1 MDIEILSKRYSNL
14 TKNERDVLY
23 SLKDDPSIIVKG
35 TDKGSVVVVWGRE
48 NYLKEAHKHYRE
60 VYDEVTSYPNVLI
73 NTIMKALEKIHL
85 PIRLFLT
92 LQVTF
97 LKNYFCPKMLLKTGC
112 LTLFKHILDFLV
124 FTRYH

>member
-1 MDIEILSKRYSNL
+1 MDIDILSKRYSNL

-35 TDKGSVVVVWGRE
+35 IDKGSVVVVWGRE

-92 LQVTF
+92 LQVAF

-112 LTLFKHILDFLV
+112 LTVFKRTLDFLV
-124 FTRYH
+124 FK

>member
-112 LTLFKHILDFLV
+112 LTVFERTLDFLV
-124 FTRYH
+124 FK